1 MAAAISRLQHYPGS
15 SSQAHFVRDA
25 LVFWARR
32 AKLVDTGGK
41 PTPEQIDFLRT
52 FDLGYGQRRLTFVIG
67 RAAGYYT
74 PPKDDDRESVDRK
87 LLNELKH
94 GLYGL
99 ASELQTVLNRSE
111 ADFLGP
117 AVAEVFAEQELR
129 DYLGR
134 WELQR
139 FVDDHQAKIEA
150 MREQLS
156 GYLAKALEGFGER
169 AYAEL
174 VRLTEQFP
182 EKARDDL
189 RARYIGFPYWDQT
202 TYPARVVSDVVELDE
217 VAVVRVSPLDTDRL
231 TPLDADGKPNKRLK
245 LRGVAIGHFGAF
257 FRRSWRENDYLWG
270 RLDGAQRLLWLLGDD
285 GDDSAKAAFRAIA
298 AEERSQLTNVPGL
311 LAAVQ
316 RYAGSG

>member
-1 MAAAISRLQHYPGS
+1 
-15 SSQAHFVRDA
+15 
-25 LVFWARR
+25 
-32 AKLVDTGGK
+32 
-41 PTPEQIDFLRT
+41 
-52 FDLGYGQRRLTFVIG
+52 
-67 RAAGYYT
+67 
-74 PPKDDDRESVDRK
+74 
-87 LLNELKH
+87 
-94 GLYGL
+94 
-99 ASELQTVLNRSE
+99 
-111 ADFLGP
+111 
-117 AVAEVFAEQELR
+117 VFAEQELR